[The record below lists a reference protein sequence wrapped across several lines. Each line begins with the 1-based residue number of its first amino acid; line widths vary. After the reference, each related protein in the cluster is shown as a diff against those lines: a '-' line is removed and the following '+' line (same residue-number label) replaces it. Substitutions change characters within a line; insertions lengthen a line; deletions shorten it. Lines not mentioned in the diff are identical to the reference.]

1 MLSAAVLAKDAAIE
15 RLHEE
20 KAVAL
25 AQQQVHGIFHPFG
38 EENGAG
44 RCGLWA
50 ERRLDYCLE
59 LVLWIEPD
67 PNTVYRRSL
76 VRSASERYLQIA
88 GSDQTPIRAQARS
101 PAQCS

>member
-1 MLSAAVLAKDAAIE
+1 MLSAAVLAKDTAIE

-59 LVLWIEPD
+59 LVLWIEPVEC
-67 PNTVYRRSL
+67 PPVRAVSTCGSANTNPGETGYICDEGQR
-76 VRSASERYLQIA
+76 
-88 GSDQTPIRAQARS
+88 
-101 PAQCS
+101 